1 MVMVF
6 NGACNG
12 FRFTGRQGV
21 VAAHD
26 ALQRGHFDN
35 HAGRQVGFAQ
45 FGCTQSRFFIFFTK
59 LKRGR

>member
-6 NGACNG
+6 NGVCNG
-12 FRFTGRQGV
+12 FCFARRQGV

-26 ALQRGHFDN
+26 ALQGGHFND

-45 FGCTQSRFFIFFTK
+45 YGCAQSRFFIFFTK
-59 LKRGR
+59 SKRGR